1 MLYSYLEVIPDLKIY
16 KVMNSE
22 KWYELIKKI
31 DDCFLMLSENH
42 LPCPE
47 DVVDRYKWLDEEAN
61 YSILAH
67 DNSVDPI
74 FIYANKFALSCFKY
88 TVDEMLFLPSRF
100 SASASNRSAREQLL
114 KTVTKN
120 GIAYNYSGD
129 RIDKSGNSFTIYDG
143 IVWELKDQNGEK
155 WGQAAL
161 FYTEKQ

>member
-1 MLYSYLEVIPDLKIY
+1 
-16 KVMNSE
+16 MNAE

-31 DDCFLMLSENH
+31 DDCFLALSENH

-88 TVDEMLFLPSRF
+88 TLDEILFLPSRF

-114 KTVTKN
+114 KTVTQN

-129 RIDKSGNSFTIYDG
+129 RIDKSGKSFTIYDG